1 LGQVRVSVG
10 LGMRVRVCV
19 GLGMRQVRERQ
30 ADDERGCHALAGR
43 GEMWGGC
50 ERCWVQDACAAPPLR

>member
-1 LGQVRVSVG
+1 MGGWGQVRVCGGV
-10 LGMRVRVCV
+10 GMRE
-19 GLGMRQVRERQ
+19 VREKQ